1 MILQKG
7 SAFVVPYTLFWSVFL
22 TFKLCSFRINTPKKQ
37 GGLGTMKIPLISD
50 TKRAIAKEYGVLK
63 EDEGIAYR

>member
-1 MILQKG
+1 
-7 SAFVVPYTLFWSVFL
+7 
-22 TFKLCSFRINTPKKQ
+22 
-37 GGLGTMKIPLISD
+37 MKIPLISD